1 MASRRRKEVET
12 KKRRKRTVML
22 TCGILII
29 IYLFL
34 LVIFGENNFLRY
46 VKLKSIKTDLQV
58 ETRGIKRQNEET
70 KKQIDI
76 IKKDPVYLEEL
87 ARKHGLT
94 RDDEIVF
101 EFGDER

>member
-1 MASRRRKEVET
+1 MGNTRRKEVET

-22 TCGILII
+22 TFGILII

-34 LVIFGENNFLRY
+34 TIIFGDNGFLRY
-46 VKLKSIKTDLQV
+46 VKLKSIKTDIQV
-58 ETRGIKRQNEET
+58 ETRGIKRQNEEI

>member
-1 MASRRRKEVET
+1 MGNRRRKEVET

-34 LVIFGENNFLRY
+34 SVIFGENGFLRY

-58 ETRGIKRQNEET
+58 ETRGIKRQNEKI

>member
-1 MASRRRKEVET
+1 MANRRRKEVET

-34 LVIFGENNFLRY
+34 SVIFGENGFLRY
-46 VKLKSIKTDLQV
+46 VKLKSIRTDIQV
-58 ETRGIKRQNEET
+58 ETRGIKRQNEDI

>member
-1 MASRRRKEVET
+1 MSSRRRKEVET
-12 KKRRKRTVML
+12 KKRRKRTVMF

-34 LVIFGENNFLRY
+34 LVIFGENSFLRY
-46 VKLKSIKTDLQV
+46 VKLKSIKTDIQV
-58 ETRGIKRQNEET
+58 ETRGIKRQNEDI
-70 KKQIDI
+70 KKQINI

>member
-1 MASRRRKEVET
+1 MANRRRKEVET

-34 LVIFGENNFLRY
+34 SVIFGENGFLRY
-46 VKLKSIKTDLQV
+46 VKLKSIRTDIQV
-58 ETRGIKRQNEET
+58 ETRGIKRQNEDI

-76 IKKDPVYLEEL
+76 IKKYPVYLEEL

-94 RDDEIVF
+94 RDDEIIF

>member
-1 MASRRRKEVET
+1 MVNRRRKEVET

-34 LVIFGENNFLRY
+34 SVIFGENGFLRY
-46 VKLKSIKTDLQV
+46 VKLKSIKTDIQV
-58 ETRGIKRQNEET
+58 ETRGIKRQNEDI
-70 KKQIDI
+70 KKQINI
-76 IKKDPVYLEEL
+76 IKKDTVYLEEL

-94 RDDEIVF
+94 RDDEIIF